1 MLGPRGSRTPNL
13 CLSSV
18 ASACG
23 SEEPVELETAGITT
37 LRSLKTTPR
46 SPFTTFSPARR
57 LDGLPRHLL
66 VKEAHIGVSLKHTF
80 LHTRALLRIHTVTE
94 RGPLPTATKL
104 HCCGSARRFG
114 LEAAQSNYCSLTL
127 SPAGLRASRSPACP

>member
-1 MLGPRGSRTPNL
+1 MPRGSLTPNL
-13 CLSSV
+13 WLSSV

-57 LDGLPRHLL
+57 PEGLRRHLL
-66 VKEAHIGVSLKHTF
+66 VDEAHVGVSLKHT
-80 LHTRALLRIHTVTE
+80 V
-94 RGPLPTATKL
+94 LPT
-104 HCCGSARRFG
+104 
-114 LEAAQSNYCSLTL
+114 
-127 SPAGLRASRSPACP
+127 